1 MLMRRLR
8 LGLSVAGVVLG
19 IHVIALGMMLS
30 RGPMRLGRLFMLI
43 GRFFVHFLWHEI
55 APLGWGN
62 IDV

>member
-1 MLMRRLR
+1 
-8 LGLSVAGVVLG
+8 
-19 IHVIALGMMLS
+19 MMLS